1 MRASKVALQVRF
13 LAACLQNFQAG
24 TALQQIT
31 AAQYRVMV
39 LVVETIIGSD
49 GVGISFLTRRLA
61 APAPTHHPQRTAF
74 QNKKAR
80 AVLNDCDCG

>member
-1 MRASKVALQVRF
+1 
-13 LAACLQNFQAG
+13 
-24 TALQQIT
+24 
-31 AAQYRVMV
+31 MV

-80 AVLNDCDCG
+80 AVLNDCG